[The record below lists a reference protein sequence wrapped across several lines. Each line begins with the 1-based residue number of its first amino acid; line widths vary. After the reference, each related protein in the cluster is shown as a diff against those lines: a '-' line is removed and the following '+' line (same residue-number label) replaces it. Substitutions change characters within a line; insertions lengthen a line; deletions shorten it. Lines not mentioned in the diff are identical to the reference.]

1 MAEFYKAFH
10 HTIAMEGGY
19 VNDPADPGGET
30 NFGISKR
37 SYPDVDIA
45 ALTPKLAGE
54 IYRRDFWDRLNL
66 DGIDNQVI
74 ATELFDTAVNCGVG
88 TAGKFLQEA
97 LNLLNGSIGPE
108 LIIDGIVGNK
118 TISAANERRKSQSL
132 LKTLNG
138 LQFVRY
144 YEIVKRNPSQKK
156 WFRGWLRRVWE
167 A

>member
-10 HTIAMEGGY
+10 HTIGIEGGY
-19 VNDPADPGGET
+19 VDDPLDPGGET

-45 ALTPKLAGE
+45 ALTPKAAGE
-54 IYRRDFWDRLNL
+54 IYRRDYWDKLSL
-66 DGIDNQVI
+66 DHIDNQVI

-88 TAGKFLQEA
+88 TSGRFLQEA
-97 LNLLNGSIGPE
+97 INLING
-108 LIIDGIVGNK
+108 GIVPDLVVDGVVGPK
-118 TISAANERRKSQSL
+118 TIAATNLRRHPQAL

-144 YEIVKRNPSQKK
+144 YEIVKQKPSQKK
-156 WFRGWLRRVWE
+156 WFCGWLRRVWE